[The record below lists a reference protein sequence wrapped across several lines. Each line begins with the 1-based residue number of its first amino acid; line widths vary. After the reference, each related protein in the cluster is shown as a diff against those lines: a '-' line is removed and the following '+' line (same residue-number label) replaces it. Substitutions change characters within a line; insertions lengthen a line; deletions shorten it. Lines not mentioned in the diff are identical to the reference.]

1 MRAKTAWV
9 LLGLLVAAGCGNDST
24 AGKDVFD
31 DGLGNLHLPD
41 SGLADIAPGTDPGRP
56 DVGIDAPGPSGDAL
70 EDVERDPGEPN
81 DAAGDPGDVE
91 ESPDAPPPQDTPMSD
106 PGSESPCPRLPGPD
120 DYVRKVV
127 VSLPYDAGGSK
138 SDRFAVL
145 GLGADGTLSM
155 TTTTFDLGRRHT
167 GSIVFTPDGRIGIVA
182 TDAGRLGIFRFEN
195 DGAVTVIDAGFAGTF
210 YASEVVMD
218 PSGERVWV
226 LNAQWRENGG
236 GVYAVR
242 LACDGTPVDEGLRVP
257 GKMVSRL
264 LFSREAPSRVLAGAV
279 DVLDSEAG
287 REAHLLSWGA
297 QPTRT
302 ASVDAFGDDD
312 AMLASAALTRDGRF
326 LLLGDNQEF
335 SNPELPNRVAVVEV
349 LADRLEARQILT
361 PVEDPIAL
369 LTSPYDDAVLAV
381 SGYGN
386 NVFVLRYD
394 PQAQVPFANHGAP
407 TWGTMGRPQL
417 PGGADQVERGGLK
430 GLVLMTEVRGIRM
443 LRFEGDGTVTDLGL
457 TSLGDGIEAMPGAI
471 GVQP

>member
-9 LLGLLVAAGCGNDST
+9 LFGLLVAAGCGNDST
-24 AGKDVFD
+24 AGKDAFD
-31 DGLGNLHLPD
+31 DGNGDLHLPD
-41 SGLADIAPGTDPGRP
+41 SGTVDIEPGSDPGRP
-56 DVGIDAPGPSGDAL
+56 DVGIDAPDPSGDAPA
-70 EDVERDPGEPN
+70 DVGEDPGTPS

-91 ESPDAPPPQDTPMSD
+91 ESPDAPPSQDTPMSD
-106 PGSESPCPRLPGPD
+106 PGDPNPCPRLPGPD
-120 DYVRKVV
+120 DDVRKVV
-127 VSLPYDAGGSK
+127 VSLPYNAGGSK
-138 SDRFAVL
+138 SDRFTVL
-145 GLGADGTLSM
+145 DLALDGTL
-155 TTTTFDLGRRHT
+155 TATGTTFDLGRRHM
-167 GSIVFTPDGRIGIVA
+167 GGIVFSPDGRLGVVA
-182 TDAGRLGIFRFEN
+182 TDDGKLGIFRFED
-195 DGAVTVIDAGFAGTF
+195 DGSVTVVDPGFGGTF

-242 LACDGTPVDEGLRVP
+242 LGCDGTPVNEGLRVP

-264 LFSREAPSRVLAGAV
+264 LFRPGDPSRVLAGAI
-279 DVLDSEAG
+279 DILDSEAG
-287 REAHLLSWGA
+287 SEAHLLSWGA

-302 ASVDAFGDDD
+302 ASVDAFGDDH
-312 AMLASAALTRDGRF
+312 AMLASATLTRDGRF

-335 SNPELPNRVAVVEV
+335 SNPDLPNRVAVVEV

-361 PVEDPIAL
+361 PIEDPIAL

-386 NVFVLRYD
+386 NVFVIRYD
-394 PQAQVPFANHGAP
+394 PQAQPPFANHGAP
-407 TWGTMGRPQL
+407 AWADMGKPQL
-417 PGGADQVERGGLK
+417 PGGAAQVDRGSLK